1 VETGHGKQ
9 VLAVLTDLRAGVVDT
24 EAAGGRKLIGVPLS
38 GLINLNCDKK
48 QDNLSTTRYG
58 QQ

>member
-1 VETGHGKQ
+1 MTLLHQDSPGAYASDMPHLTHGIGPP
-9 VLAVLTDLRAGVVDT
+9 GVF
-24 EAAGGRKLIGVPLS
+24 S
-38 GLINLNCDKK
+38 GLINLKCDKK